1 MDIFEKQNH
10 LNNLKAARDSFRK
23 SATYYNEVA
32 DLFEV
37 LTIKLENGLQ
47 QSSRVFKDNSDSSTQ
62 KLKSQTLES
71 RKIFIESNTFN
82 DYDIANLSGLLSQ
95 HIANNVPTL
104 ELFPATGQFLPFSV
118 SAEPF
123 YIADRYYEICSD
135 AAKSLNNEFY
145 ANRRLRKYEIPK
157 NDMTSLPA
165 QSFGIVYC
173 FNEFYAANEDYI
185 INISD
190 NVYDLLY
197 DGGKWIFNFLPND
210 QIWAQKSN
218 IENGLSVIDYNY
230 VIEQLVLKGFVLD
243 SFKIKPLKSS
253 YMVFS
258 KNGELQP
265 RYKIGG
271 GVAEIID
278 L

>member
-32 DLFEV
+32 DLFET
-37 LTIKLENGLQ
+37 LTNKLENGLH
-47 QSSRVFKDNSDSSTQ
+47 QSSRIFKDNSDSNAE
-62 KLKSQTLES
+62 KLKGQTLEA
-71 RKIFIESNTFN
+71 RKIFVESNIFN
-82 DYDIANLSGLLSQ
+82 EYDIANLSGLLSQ

-104 ELFPATGQFLPFSV
+104 ELFPGTGQFLPFSV

-123 YIADRYYEICSD
+123 YIADRYYEICQEAS
-135 AAKSLNNEFY
+135 KSLNNDFY
-145 ANRRLRKYEIPK
+145 ANRRLRKYEISQ
-157 NDMTSLPA
+157 NDMKSLPA

-173 FNEFYAANEDYI
+173 FNEFYGANEDYI
-185 INISD
+185 TNISD

-218 IENGLSVIDYNY
+218 IENGLSIIDYNY
-230 VIEQLVLKGFVLD
+230 VIEQLILKGFVLD
-243 SFKIKPLKSS
+243 NFEIKPLKSS
-253 YMVFS
+253 YMVFHKS
-258 KNGELQP
+258 GEPQP
-265 RYKIGG
+265 RHKISGG
-271 GVAEIID
+271 IAEIID